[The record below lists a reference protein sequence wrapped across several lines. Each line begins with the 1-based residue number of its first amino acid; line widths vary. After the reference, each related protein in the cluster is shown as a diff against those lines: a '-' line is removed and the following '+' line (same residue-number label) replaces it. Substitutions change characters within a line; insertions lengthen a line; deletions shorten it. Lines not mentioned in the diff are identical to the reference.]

1 MKVKLMLLS
10 FAFNMRSF
18 INPLKSIFFPS
29 SFFLSFFFLLFFRY
43 FSSFSNVLFV
53 YGFSLSFKSKLN
65 LNRFTMKS
73 WCAENLYFYERTTQF
88 LNLPATT
95 LDKEARLIWIRFL
108 QPGNNLFLSFLFFL
122 AFSFFQRF
130 NFNLFS
136 FFLSFFLSFFFF

>member
-18 INPLKSIFFPS
+18 INLLKSIFFS
-29 SFFLSFFFLLFFRY
+29 FSFFLSTTFSLFFFLLKCSLCLWLFSFF
-43 FSSFSNVLFV
+43 L
-53 YGFSLSFKSKLN
+53 

-108 QPGNNLFLSFLFFL
+108 QPGNNLFFSLLSCFLF
-122 AFSFFQRF
+122 
-130 NFNLFS
+130 
-136 FFLSFFLSFFFF
+136 LSTI